1 LGKTPPPQ
9 PEAHTLLAF
18 DFGTRRIGVAV
29 GNTLVG
35 VAHPL
40 HTIDDESNSARF
52 ATIAGMIAEWQPAAL
67 VVGRPVHADG
77 TEHEMTVRA
86 ERFARQL
93 EGRFGLPVARVD
105 ERYSTQVAVAG
116 LAEAGVHGRAR
127 RAAKD
132 AAAAQVI
139 LQSYLDTKSPSGGPH
154 GTA

>member
-1 LGKTPPPQ
+1 LVKTAPPKPD
-9 PEAHTLLAF
+9 AITLLAF

-35 VAHPL
+35 AARPL
-40 HTIDDESNSARF
+40 LTIDDESNAARF
-52 ATIAGMIAEWQPAAL
+52 ATIAGLIAEWQPAAL

-77 TEHEMTVRA
+77 TEHEMTARA

-105 ERYSTQVAVAG
+105 ERYSTEVALAN
-116 LAEAGVHGRAR
+116 LAEAGIRGRDR
-127 RAAKD
+127 RVAKD

-139 LQSYLDTKSPSGGPH
+139 LQSYLDTKTRNGAHDG
-154 GTA
+154 AA